1 MTAQG
6 MNTVQLQRKKR
17 AEDLDNLMSL
27 PFDIRNEKLVS
38 ALTSYIDDFE
48 FNTNLMYLFQ
58 AMNEGLKPS
67 FSMWMLGYLLPFPEF
82 VNYLT
87 TACIYV
93 GITGHIL
100 EKFDLSNFYDELQ
113 DMKVLYNWCLKGG
126 QEQYNAKMDNTEK
139 LAQPEIQR
147 LIKSLAPL
155 CSVDFMVAWP
165 RETAKSE
172 ESNPGW
178 IASGIGAVT
187 SAVSFF
193 SSTKSS
199 KDLTQIT
206 NLKIAVETGEFDVGV
221 VKGVEKAIM
230 YFTPTN
236 PKIKELVVSKLSYPL
251 EQAKEYL
258 PLVMGGISR

>member
-1 MTAQG
+1 
-6 MNTVQLQRKKR
+6 
-17 AEDLDNLMSL
+17 
-27 PFDIRNEKLVS
+27 
-38 ALTSYIDDFE
+38 
-48 FNTNLMYLFQ
+48 MYLFQ
-58 AMNEGLKPS
+58 AMDEGLKAS
-67 FSMWMLGYLLPFPEF
+67 GGMWMLGTLLPFPEF
-82 VNYLT
+82 VNTLV
-87 TACIYV
+87 TACLYI
-93 GITGHIL
+93 GITGNVL
-100 EKFDLSNFYDELQ
+100 EKFNLSNFYDELQ
-113 DMKVLYNWCLKGG
+113 EMKLLYNWCLKGG

-139 LAQPEIQR
+139 LAQPEVQR

-155 CSVDFMVAWP
+155 CCVDFMLAWP
-165 RETAKSE
+165 RETAKTE
-172 ESNPGW
+172 ETNPGW
-178 IASGIGAVT
+178 IASGI
-187 SAVSFF
+187 SAVSSTVSFF
-193 SSTKSS
+193 TTHKSS